1 MLEVT
6 PKTQNIKSPT
16 VLDIFCGAGGMSLGF
31 QNAGCEILGGIDKN
45 PHAIRTHHRNFPNCE
60 LMRDAQSIESI
71 TDLSKLKLKPGQI
84 DILIGGPPCQVFSV
98 VGKGKMKSLGKHIKS
113 DAKNFLYKKFIRVVQ
128 YYKPLFFVIK
138 NVNYLLN
145 HWIFPT
151 FTKDLQKGLDRKRKD
166 YPGYNLSHQIL
177 TASDYGVPQIR
188 KRLFIVGRRKD
199 TNLTFEFPDVNT
211 SSPVSV
217 GEAIGDLPELKPISL
232 PLKRKSTA
240 PKQIDV
246 PEAYHSLPKSEYQK
260 LMRTQSCDT
269 VMNHMCRSHNDKDL
283 HIFSIMPQGG
293 IYKNIPDELKRYSA
307 LSFEDKYKRLHW
319 DKPSWTL
326 TAHMQKDCL
335 AYIHPRQTR
344 SISVREAARLQ
355 SFPDHFVFDAP
366 MTKMFELV
374 GNSVPPLLAEM
385 IVLHS

>member
-1 MLEVT
+1 MLEDRPVI
-6 PKTQNIKSPT
+6 KNIKSPN

-45 PHAIRTHHRNFPNCE
+45 PHAIRTHHRNFPNCI

-71 TDLSKLKLKPGQI
+71 TDLSKLELKPGEI

-98 VGKGKMKSLGKHIKS
+98 VGKGKMKSLGKHIES
-113 DAKNFLYKKFIRVVQ
+113 DDRNFLYQEFIRVVQ
-128 YYKPLFFVIK
+128 FYKPLFFVIE
-138 NVNYLLN
+138 NVNYLRN

-151 FTKDLQKGLDRKRKD
+151 LKKDLEKGLITKSDD
-166 YPGYNLSHQIL
+166 YPGYEIRDQIL

-199 TNLTFEFPDVNT
+199 RNLTFEFPDAKT
-211 SSPVSV
+211 GSPVSV

-246 PEAYHSLPKSEYQK
+246 PKSYHCLPKSEYQK
-260 LMRTQSCDT
+260 RMRIQSYDT

-293 IYKNIPDELKRYSA
+293 KYKNIPNELKRYSDK
-307 LSFEDKYKRLHW
+307 SFEDKYKRLHW

-335 AYIHPRQTR
+335 AYIHPTQTR
-344 SISVREAARLQ
+344 SISAREAARLQ

-366 MTKMFELV
+366 MTRMFELV